1 MKSTRIMVALMA
13 LASGLMF
20 LHPSVQLAQ
29 SQSLRPIA
37 ATGPQTLVSDESAK
51 LFDIKFSHNVS
62 PGEVDALVQR
72 TGIKPVELSYE
83 FPSRQGG
90 AISGGYLI
98 RQGED
103 VETALRDMLDKH
115 ITFLKE
121 ALASI
126 KEESAAG
133 DNPTLATNLKNLTK
147 DFRTLL
153 ADAQRGKFSLS
164 GLKVTGGSEILALK
178 MMTHIESVSPVSL
191 PTPTRPQTELMQ
203 SLFVPASYYHESWAP
218 YRGTSK
224 VTQGQSFQTFYFNKV
239 SAFGS
244 TSTYEHETQIY
255 DKAFANY
262 DRYWSSNLPN
272 AYFDT
277 PFLDKI
283 DNFTVGTSR
292 ASKLENFK
300 QYYTHVA
307 LRKGSARSAK
317 VRIKGQLG
325 RRDPTWCDSPWCVWA
340 RSTTSS
346 LVTFTAPRTGTL
358 SYSY

>member
-1 MKSTRIMVALMA
+1 
-13 LASGLMF
+13 
-20 LHPSVQLAQ
+20 
-29 SQSLRPIA
+29 
-37 ATGPQTLVSDESAK
+37 VSDESGK

-62 PGEVDALVQR
+62 PSEVGALVKR
-72 TGIKPVELSYE
+72 TSIKPVELSYE

-90 AISGGYLI
+90 AISGGYHI

-103 VETALRDMLDKH
+103 IQTALRNMLEKH
-115 ITFLKE
+115 TTFLKE
-121 ALASI
+121 ALSSI
-126 KEESAAG
+126 REESAAG
-133 DNPTLATNLKNLTK
+133 DNPTLAANLKNLTN
-147 DFRTLL
+147 DFRALL
-153 ADAQRGKFSLS
+153 ADAQRGKFTLS

-178 MMTHIESVSPVSL
+178 MSPHIESVSPVTL
-191 PTPTRPQTELMQ
+191 PTPMRPQAELMQ

-244 TSTYEHETQIY
+244 TSTYEHETQVY
-255 DKAFANY
+255 DKAFADY

-292 ASKLENFK
+292 ASKLENSK

-307 LRKGSARSAK
+307 LRKGSVSSAK
-317 VRIKGQLG
+317 VIIKGQLG
-325 RRDPTWCDSPWCVWA
+325 RRDPTWCDSPWCVWPSA
-340 RSTTSS
+340 TTGS
-346 LVTFTAPRTGTL
+346 LVTFTAPRTDTL